1 MGKKSRREKVNK
13 PKRQR
18 IQFVERPFADIPF
31 EAELVAMREILAA
44 GTLKVQTNAEY
55 GNAEVLLASMLPQMV
70 GALRRSD
77 GVLLVA
83 LQTVMNSG
91 DLSRDL
97 ADRLINALELKN
109 GETYTQTQQPEPG
122 ARLQDVLDLS
132 VTPEFMLHD
141 DFGFWIGT
149 DEAEKPEVKEA
160 ISQTKEQLFPTAQVE
175 GVEGAFWTRMQR
187 EFLRLVRRED
197 QDTVLNALARLQQN
211 RELNFAMAR
220 FVGAFRAQGLLI
232 PVFELDS
239 GTQATDLA
247 APLAEFNKKLTAE
260 IANSTPL
267 TSEERRAKAGI
278 VSRQVTL
285 R

>member
-141 DFGFWIGT
+141 DFGFWIGA

-267 TSEERRAKAGI
+267 TPEERRAKAGI

>member
-141 DFGFWIGT
+141 DFGFWIGA

-197 QDTVLNALARLQQN
+197 QDAVLNALARLQQN

>member
-141 DFGFWIGT
+141 DFGFWIGA